1 MILRD
6 SKIEDLAFLEEI
18 LFAFRDFRIADVRR
32 SNRGKLLDITIHN
45 PDKPVTGDDC
55 DRISEALSNSQAFYD
70 HFGAEIAIC
79 VASPGVDRKLT
90 TRRELEVFAGREV
103 IVHYESEKGPCEMI
117 GTLLSGADESH
128 INISSEGEIRN
139 LLLDDVRAI
148 KLYYD
153 FDQDD
158 I

>member
-1 MILRD
+1 MILREP
-6 SKIEDLAFLEEI
+6 KIEDVSFLEEI

-32 SNRGKLLDITIHN
+32 SNRGKVLDITVHN

-55 DRISEALSNSQAFYD
+55 DRISEVLSNSAEFYD
-70 HFGAEIAIC
+70 HFGAEIAIS
-79 VASPGVDRKLT
+79 VASPGVERKLS
-90 TRRELEVFAGREV
+90 TRRELEVFAGRE
-103 IVHYESEKGPCEMI
+103 IKVHYETEKGPCEMI
-117 GTLLSGADESH
+117 GTLLSGSA
-128 INISSEGEIRN
+128 EGHLNVSAEGQIHN
-139 LLLDDVRAI
+139 LPLEQVRAV